1 VHCTVCSEETA
12 EHTVRQP
19 RALTSGEA
27 ENVSARQRFTV
38 PIQGTSVARP
48 VGRLHLLTLVPF
60 ELRLIA
66 QIAAS
71 DDIASSTRS
80 QHFSFVERQTG
91 RRTGSRRSQP
101 ERTSCRGTRPSPK
114 NRTIQS
120 VSKIESWNA
129 LEDQRSPLWG
139 FASGLE
145 GECQGSA
152 GEHQGISLRCHSPW
166 AERWGNSQ
174 VYTNR
179 GGMNRSATLCLC
191 TVIVRE
197 HCNHLMASI
206 GS

>member
-1 VHCTVCSEETA
+1 
-12 EHTVRQP
+12 VRQP

-80 QHFSFVERQTG
+80 QHFSFV
-91 RRTGSRRSQP
+91 